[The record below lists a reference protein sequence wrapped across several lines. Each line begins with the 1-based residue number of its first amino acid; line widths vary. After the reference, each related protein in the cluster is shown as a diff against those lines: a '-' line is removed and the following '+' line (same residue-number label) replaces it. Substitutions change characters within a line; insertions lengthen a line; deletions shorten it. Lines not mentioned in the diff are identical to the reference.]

1 MPEPITQPNRIALVD
16 DQELFI
22 ESLNALLSN
31 VRDIVEVVWSA
42 RSGEEALERSRDE
55 APDVMLL
62 DYFFRGK
69 TLDGGETCRLIREE
83 FPSIGVLMLSVSC
96 DMSVIR
102 ESLQKGALGYVS
114 KEISKNELL
123 QAIQQVASGHYYL
136 DRTALHEM
144 IQAVVQPSPKLPKSV
159 LTPREVE
166 VARLYAKG
174 PAIREISAGLF
185 ISEDTVES
193 HIKNIRA
200 KTGASSRY
208 EVGEFLKQHDLWIE

>member
-1 MPEPITQPNRIALVD
+1 MPEPITSPIRIALVD

-22 ESLNALLSN
+22 ESLSALLGN
-31 VRDIVEVVWSA
+31 VQDIVEVVWSA
-42 RSGEEALERSRDE
+42 RSGEEALDRTRDLP
-55 APDVMLL
+55 PDVILM

-69 TLDGGETCRLIREE
+69 ALDGGETCRMIREQ
-83 FPSIGVLMLSVSC
+83 FPSVGILMLSVSC

-114 KEISKNELL
+114 KEISKNELI
-123 QAIQQVASGHYYL
+123 QAIQHVANGHYYL

-174 PAIREISAGLF
+174 PSIREISSGLF

>member
-1 MPEPITQPNRIALVD
+1 
-16 DQELFI
+16 
-22 ESLNALLSN
+22 
-31 VRDIVEVVWSA
+31 
-42 RSGEEALERSRDE
+42 
-55 APDVMLL
+55 
-62 DYFFRGK
+62 
-69 TLDGGETCRLIREE
+69 
-83 FPSIGVLMLSVSC
+83 MLSVSC

-114 KEISKNELL
+114 KEISKNELI

-174 PAIREISAGLF
+174 PAIREISATLF